1 MDIIARV
8 QKALRLSDNIQVSQ
22 HPSGAVNHVYRV
34 QDNVVNKQLS
44 DEFSRDF
51 AVKWMGNDDFSGVN
65 RAHQFALQQQ
75 LFKLGIAPQPLWLS
89 DDETIWVEQW
99 LENTSNPELT
109 PKQLAT
115 ALALIHQLP
124 VTARPLELAARWQ
137 HYIKAAA
144 LDEDSFLFK
153 KAQALRSNVIQSE
166 QNDQDYVLCH
176 NDLLINHLML
186 TPNNELKVIDWEY
199 AAMGNRY
206 FDLASC
212 GLINKL
218 SKASS
223 LDLVK
228 HYASVM
234 NIDENYAVK
243 NFELHV
249 DIVEVTNDLWFAALE
264 KGKKHDTEL
273 KSTVFE

>member
-1 MDIIARV
+1 MDIIATL

-34 QDNVVNKQLS
+34 QDVGANKNLS
-44 DEFSRDF
+44 DGAFRDL
-51 AVKWMGNDDFSGVN
+51 AVKWMGDDDFSGVN

-75 LFKLGIAPQPLWLS
+75 LSKLGIAPQPLWLS

-99 LENTSNPELT
+99 LESASNPELT

-115 ALALIHQLP
+115 ALSLIHQLP
-124 VTARPLELAARWQ
+124 VTARPLELASRWQ

-144 LDEDSFLFK
+144 LDEDSVLFS
-153 KAQALRSNVIQSE
+153 KAQALRSKVIQSE
-166 QNDQDYVLCH
+166 QNSEDFVLCH

-186 TPNNELKVIDWEY
+186 NADHELKVIDWEY

-212 GLINKL
+212 SLINKL

-223 LDLVK
+223 VDLVK

-234 NIDENYAVK
+234 NIDETCAVEQ
-243 NFELHV
+243 FELHL
-249 DIVEVTNDLWFAALE
+249 DIVAVTNDLWFAALGN
-264 KGKKHDTEL
+264 GKKHNGEV
-273 KSTVFE
+273 KNTVFE